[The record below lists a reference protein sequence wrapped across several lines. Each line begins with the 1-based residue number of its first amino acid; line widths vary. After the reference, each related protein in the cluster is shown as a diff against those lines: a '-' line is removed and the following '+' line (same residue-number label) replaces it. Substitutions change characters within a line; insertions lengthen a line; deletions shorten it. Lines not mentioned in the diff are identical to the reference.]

1 MVMQHYVSNS
11 VIQGTL
17 YLKQAYQ
24 KNMLIALLLGISLH
38 LAAIGAYT
46 VVTHSAAAPV
56 LTGIRSPLDSFIVV
70 LPPPPPVGPD
80 EPINGIVV
88 EPGEFPEF
96 FTPEPIDDWPAGDS
110 VVLLTKSEKHMIAQ
124 HYEPGESSTPGRI
137 VYVPPEIRDDL
148 PGITEFTY
156 AEEYP
161 EAIHL
166 ASPRY
171 PEMARKAGL
180 RASLI
185 VRALIDVNGDVI
197 DARVISVTTEGV
209 GFEETALEAAYKCK
223 WTPALQSNQPVP
235 CWVSYTVA
243 FELH

>member
-1 MVMQHYVSNS
+1 MQQYVCNS
-11 VIQGTL
+11 TIQGTL

-38 LAAIGAYT
+38 LTTLGAYT
-46 VVTHSAAAPV
+46 VVTQSTTPPIVMDNGPKFGPV
-56 LTGIRSPLDSFIVV
+56 RVKL
-70 LPPPPPVGPD
+70 LPPPDRYEIPKH
-80 EPINGIVV
+80 NFSV
-88 EPGEFPEF
+88 EPGAIPEF
-96 FTPEPIDDWPAGDS
+96 FIPEPVDDWL
-110 VVLLTKSEKHMIAQ
+110 VLDQAVLPTTDDKFFATLASDI
-124 HYEPGESSTPGRI
+124 GGSTASGGGLPNSPVMPVR
-137 VYVPPEIRDDL
+137 L

-161 EAIHL
+161 EAIHM
-166 ASPRY
+166 ASPMY

-180 RASLI
+180 RASII

-197 DARVISVTTEGV
+197 DARVMSVTTEGV

-235 CWVSYTVA
+235 CWVSYTVV

>member
-1 MVMQHYVSNS
+1 MQQYVCNS
-11 VIQGTL
+11 AIQGTL

-38 LAAIGAYT
+38 LAALGAYT
-46 VVTHSAAAPV
+46 VVTHFATPAAKMDIGPMFG
-56 LTGIRSPLDSFIVV
+56 LIEVV
-70 LPPPPPVGPD
+70 LRPQPIPNPVRI
-80 EPINGIVV
+80 PIGDITV
-88 EPGEFPEF
+88 EPGALPEF
-96 FTPEPIDDWPAGDS
+96 FIPEPVDDWLVSDQAVLPTTDDKLIAALCRDIGGSTASGYGLPNSPVVPA
-110 VVLLTKSEKHMIAQ
+110 
-124 HYEPGESSTPGRI
+124 R
-137 VYVPPEIRDDL
+137 L

-166 ASPRY
+166 DTPEY

-180 RASLI
+180 RTSVI

-197 DARVISVTTEGV
+197 DARVMSVTTEGI
-209 GFEETALEAAYKCK
+209 GFEEAALDAAYRCK

-235 CWVSYTVA
+235 CWVSYTVI

>member
-1 MVMQHYVSNS
+1 MQQYVCNS

-38 LAAIGAYT
+38 LAALGAYT
-46 VVTHSAAAPV
+46 VVTQSTTPPTVMDNGPKFGPV
-56 LTGIRSPLDSFIVV
+56 RVKL
-70 LPPPPPVGPD
+70 LPPPDRFKIPKRDFSFGPR
-80 EPINGIVV
+80 EL
-88 EPGEFPEF
+88 PEF
-96 FTPEPIDDWPAGDS
+96 FIPEPVEDS
-110 VVLLTKSEKHMIAQ
+110 LILDLPLLPTNNEKFFATLASDI
-124 HYEPGESSTPGRI
+124 GGSTSSGGGLSNSS
-137 VYVPPEIRDDL
+137 VMLVHLPEIDS
-148 PGITEFTY
+148 FQHV
-156 AEEYP
+156 EEDP

-197 DARVISVTTEGV
+197 DARVMSITTEGV
-209 GFEETALEAAYKCK
+209 GFEEAALEAAYKCK
-223 WTPALQSNQPVP
+223 WTPALQSNQPVA
-235 CWVSYTVA
+235 CWVSYTVV

>member
-1 MVMQHYVSNS
+1 MQQYVCNS

-17 YLKQAYQ
+17 YLKQSYQ

-38 LAAIGAYT
+38 LAALGAYT
-46 VVTHSAAAPV
+46 VVTHSDTAPV
-56 LTGIRSPLDSFIVV
+56 LTRIGSRLDSIIVE
-70 LPPPPPVGPD
+70 LPPPPPIEPF
-80 EPINGIVV
+80 EPIEGIIV
-88 EPGEFPEF
+88 EPGELPEF
-96 FTPEPIDDWPAGDS
+96 FIPDPVDDWLVPDRDLLLLPTNNEKFFATLAGDIGGSTSSGGGLSNSS
-110 VVLLTKSEKHMIAQ
+110 VMLVHLPKIDSFQ
-124 HYEPGESSTPGRI
+124 H
-137 VYVPPEIRDDL
+137 V
-148 PGITEFTY
+148 
-156 AEEYP
+156 EEDP

-197 DARVISVTTEGV
+197 DARVMSVTTEGV
-209 GFEETALEAAYKCK
+209 GFEEAALEAAYKCK

-235 CWVSYTVA
+235 CWVSYTVV